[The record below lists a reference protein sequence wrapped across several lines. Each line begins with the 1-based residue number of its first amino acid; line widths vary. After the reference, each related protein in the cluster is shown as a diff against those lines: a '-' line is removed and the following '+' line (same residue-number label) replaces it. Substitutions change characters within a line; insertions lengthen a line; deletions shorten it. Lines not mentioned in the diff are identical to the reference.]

1 MFDNVLVIVILTVIV
16 TAAIMGAGFVVM
28 QRRISNPDEKFADSF
43 VNSWGKIRPILTNLF
58 IDGVTL
64 YDATQ
69 GDYNDLEEYAV
80 NWLLYQI
87 DIASFLTPE
96 EKQLLTKERITRLI
110 APRLKEWYDTKLE

>member
-1 MFDNVLVIVILTVIV
+1 MFNNVLVVVILTVIV
-16 TAAIMGAGFVVM
+16 TAAIMSASFVVI
-28 QRRISNPDEKFADSF
+28 QRRLKNPGEKFADNF

-58 IDGVTL
+58 IDGITL

-69 GDYNDLEEYAV
+69 GDYEELEEYAV

-87 DIASFLTPE
+87 DVADFLTTE

-110 APRLKEWYDTKLE
+110 APRLKEWYDSKLK